1 MLNFSTKLIN
11 NININVKT
19 IGQIRNATKLT
30 GGSTKNGRDSI
41 GRRLGLKKAGGEPVI
56 PGNIIIRQRGTKY
69 RAGENVGVGRDH
81 TIFAL
86 TDGWVKFHREKIRNK
101 LRTIVNV
108 VGYNPN
114 PNSKPE
120 HRQVIESSASK

>member
-1 MLNFSTKLIN
+1 MLNFSTKLFN
-11 NININVKT
+11 HININVKT

-30 GGSTKNGRDSI
+30 GGSSKNGRDSI
-41 GRRLGLKKAGGEPVI
+41 GRRLGLKKSGGEPVI

-86 TDGWVKFHREKIRNK
+86 REGWVKFHKQKVRSK
-101 LRTIVNV
+101 LRTFVNV
-108 VGYNPN
+108 VDYNPN
-114 PNSKPE
+114 PNAKPE
-120 HRQVIESSASK
+120 HRQKIETSE